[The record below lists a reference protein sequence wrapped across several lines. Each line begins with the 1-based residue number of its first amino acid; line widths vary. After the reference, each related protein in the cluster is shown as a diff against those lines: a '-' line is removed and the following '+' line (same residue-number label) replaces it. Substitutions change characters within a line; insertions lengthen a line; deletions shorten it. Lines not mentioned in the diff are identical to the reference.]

1 MPCSWRLVDD
11 SHGSLYER
19 RLSIGE
25 AKWKVYYQIEEILF
39 LIILIRVKQKLKG
52 ISMWRRVDEEKKVRC
67 QNIEAHYSLSHP
79 YVTTTSTIGANS
91 FSRIFDLFNSF

>member
-52 ISMWRRVDEEKKVRC
+52 ISVATGRRGEESQMPK
-67 QNIEAHYSLSHP
+67 H
-79 YVTTTSTIGANS
+79 
-91 FSRIFDLFNSF
+91 